1 MIDTVAYTNLAPN
14 TKYTVSGELF
24 DKSTGKGTGIVGSAT
39 FTSSATGSGT
49 VDVLFIINEKWA
61 GKTLVAFEV
70 LTQATAQ
77 GTVEIASHEDIN
89 DAAQTIVVKTAGAL
103 PSTGLGE
110 GTLPLA
116 VGGVSALLAGS
127 ALLMLNRKRSR
138 LNG

>member
-1 MIDTVAYTNLAPN
+1 M
-14 TKYTVSGELF
+14 
-24 DKSTGKGTGIVGSAT
+24 
-39 FTSSATGSGT
+39 
-49 VDVLFIINEKWA
+49 
-61 GKTLVAFEV
+61 AFEV

-110 GTLPLA
+110 VTLPLA

>member
-1 MIDTVAYTNLAPN
+1 MIDTVAYTNVAPN

-49 VDVLFIINEKWA
+49 VDVLFINEKWA

-89 DAAQTIVVKTAGAL
+89 DAAQTIVVKAVGAL

-127 ALLMLNRKRSR
+127 ALLMFNRKRSR